1 VLVELKD
8 YILPLRRW
16 WWLILASTVIA
27 TISAYAA
34 TRQQPPIYQ
43 ARSTIIVGRAF
54 AMANPSGD
62 DVWLTQQLANTYADI
77 AKREPVQAATKASL
91 GIQDLPDYRLRV
103 VPNTQL
109 IEISV
114 EDTSPQRA
122 QAVANEVAT
131 QLIRQSPVSSS
142 GGTQQRQ
149 DFINQQLS
157 DLEVKIKE
165 TQAEITKKQ
174 TDLAGLFSARQI
186 ADAQT
191 QITGQQTK
199 LNSLQANYTAL
210 LANTQQ
216 GALNR
221 ISVIEP
227 ATLPTQPVGPNKM
240 ATILL
245 AAAIGLLL
253 AVGAAYLLEYLDDT
267 LKNPEEV
274 QKTLGLTTLGT
285 VPVTK
290 FEKGSELVVMTR
302 SPSPSGEA
310 YRVLRTNLQFAAVD
324 HPLTTLM
331 VTSPGPSE
339 GKSTTAANLAAALAQ
354 FGRRTIL
361 LDADLHRPRL
371 HHVFGLR
378 NNTGVTTALIA
389 DDALHL
395 GDLLQET
402 SVPLLQV
409 LTSGPI
415 PPNPAELLGSS
426 RMRQLL
432 ADLLAR
438 ADVVVLD
445 SPPVMALS
453 DAAILSTQVDGVLLV
468 LDAANSRREVARRA
482 VAALQRVHGR
492 IIGVLLNRVPTRGA
506 GYEYQYGYS
515 QYYTAGDGTAGSS
528 GSGGNGRGPRG
539 DRDRVGRKEAAQ

>member
-1 VLVELKD
+1 MELKD
-8 YILPLRRW
+8 YILPLRKW

-27 TISAYAA
+27 TLSAYVA
-34 TRQQPPIYQ
+34 TRQQSPIYQ

-62 DVWLTQQLANTYADI
+62 DFWLTQQLANTYADV
-77 AKREPVQAATKASL
+77 AKREPVQEATKASL
-91 GIQDLPDYRLRV
+91 GLQVLPEYRLRV

-109 IEISV
+109 IEIAV
-114 EDTSPQRA
+114 EDTSPQRV
-122 QAVANEVAT
+122 QAVANELAT
-131 QLIRQSPVSSS
+131 QLIRQSPVSPS

-149 DFINQQLS
+149 DFINQQLN
-157 DLEVKIKE
+157 DLEAKIKE
-165 TQAEITKKQ
+165 TQTEVTKKQ
-174 TDLAGLFSARQI
+174 SDLASLFSARQI
-186 ADAQT
+186 ADTQT
-191 QITGQQTK
+191 QIAGLQTK
-199 LNSLQANYTAL
+199 LSSLQANYTAL

-227 ATLPTQPVGPNKM
+227 ATLPTAPVGPNKM

-245 AAAIGLLL
+245 AAITGALL
-253 AVGAAYLLEYLDDT
+253 AAGAAYLLEYLDDT

-285 VPVTK
+285 VPVAK
-290 FEKGSELVVMTR
+290 FEKGDELVVMTR
-302 SPSPSGEA
+302 SPSPTSEA

-331 VTSPGPSE
+331 VTSPAPSE

-354 FGRRTIL
+354 SGRRTIL
-361 LDADLHRPRL
+361 VDADLHRPRL
-371 HHVFGLR
+371 HHVFALR

-389 DDALHL
+389 DSALHL
-395 GDLLQET
+395 DDLLQET
-402 SVPLLQV
+402 SIPMLQL

-415 PPNPAELLGSS
+415 PPNPAELLGST

-432 ADLLAR
+432 SHLLAR

-468 LDAANSRREVARRA
+468 LDASRSRREVARRA
-482 VAALQRVHGR
+482 VATLQRVHGR
-492 IIGVLLNRVPTRGA
+492 VIGVLLNRVPTRGA
-506 GYEYQYGYS
+506 GYDYQYGYS
-515 QYYTAGDGTAGSS
+515 EYYAAGEVTAGSS

-539 DRDRVGRKEAAQ
+539 AREQVGRKGATQ